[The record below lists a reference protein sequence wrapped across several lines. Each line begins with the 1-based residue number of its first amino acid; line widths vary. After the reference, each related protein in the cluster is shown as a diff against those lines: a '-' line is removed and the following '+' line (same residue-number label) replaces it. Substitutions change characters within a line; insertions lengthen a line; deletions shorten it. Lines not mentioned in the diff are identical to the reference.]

1 MTRFNLVLLLTTLM
15 LSCTAKATAF
25 TLPNHPS
32 CEEVKRYVHR
42 VMNSIDRC
50 SPKNDPVIISD
61 GQCHAEYVTTDQDYP
76 RRIYNDVMPLAR
88 ANIAYLAHNY
98 KEMISQHYYDIQAA
112 EGFDSVRSIEAFVE
126 GQVDMQA
133 KGTVGT
139 DGYVPVTLSGFNLL
153 GKGVLKASPATVSIF
168 MRMKNVQ
175 IHGRYNVFTGQLE
188 ALPNLTNATPEVWH
202 EVKVPWVFRTLQ
214 QLTPRIMQRILAEVG
229 RFAERLARAIG
240 LDMSYDLPQRLVY
253 QAQIN
258 PDVVVPL
265 QGLQNRRPGDVID
278 VSFMF
283 DDRRMEMKDNQSY
296 FRADVFPVCA
306 EGYF

>member
-1 MTRFNLVLLLTTLM
+1 MTRFNLVVLLTA
-15 LSCTAKATAF
+15 LSLSYPATA
-25 TLPNHPS
+25 TASYWPDHPS
-32 CEEVKRYVHR
+32 CDAIKAHVDH
-42 VMNSIDRC
+42 VMNTVRC
-50 SPKNDPVIISD
+50 NVTHNPMIISG
-61 GQCHAEYVTTDQDYP
+61 GQCHAEVITTDQDYP
-76 RRIYNDVMPLAR
+76 RRIYDDVMPLAR
-88 ANIAYLAHNY
+88 TNIAYLTHNF

-126 GQVDMQA
+126 GRVDMRV
-133 KGTVGT
+133 KGTVGA

-153 GKGVLKASPATVSIF
+153 GKGVMRSSPATISIY

-175 IHGRYNVFTGQLE
+175 IEGRYNVFTSQLE

-202 EVKVPWVFRTLQ
+202 DVDLPWVFRALQ
-214 QLTPRIMQRILAEVG
+214 SLTPNIMRKIMAEVG
-229 RFAERLARAIG
+229 RFANRLARAIG

-265 QGLQNRRPGDVID
+265 QGLQNRQPGDVID
-278 VSFMF
+278 VSFVF
-283 DDRRMEMKDNQSY
+283 NNWSIEMKDNQND

-306 EGYF
+306 GGAG